1 MKNLKKLLAI
11 MLAVIMVVSVFA
23 ACAKKPSDQKP
34 TETATTTP
42 GAGDETKEPEPV
54 TLKILGHSGILETSE
69 AVKSAI
75 EKFKST
81 YPHITLELT
90 AIGSNEYNDK
100 RAIMIA
106 GGEQIDAMAVS
117 NPLDTLNLAQSGMIL
132 PLNEYAEA
140 TGLKPEDILS
150 EDIIR
155 MEDIGGKIYK
165 LPYTTT
171 AWLLF
176 YNKDIFDAAG
186 VPYPD
191 PKKAMTWSEFRET
204 AKKLTKGSGADKI
217 YGAFQL
223 VWPQYW
229 YTYAISSLGGGEAF
243 YTEDGKSNITHP
255 KFAEALKF
263 NYDMQFEDKSLI
275 EYFEVKMQKL
285 AVPSFATG
293 KYGMFYTGSFAI
305 NTLANQDL
313 QFKLGIAPMP
323 IPDDAPENYR
333 YTFGGSTGFAIP
345 RTAKHHNEAYT
356 FAYEMVKNF
365 AEVADNIPAYKSDDT
380 IDRICQIF
388 ADKYPG
394 HDLAPE
400 LWKDLLFGEQDFISE
415 KITGPASGEYETI
428 VIEEM
433 EKYYTNAQSL
443 EDTIKNIEKRANE
456 AIENYNAANN

>member
-1 MKNLKKLLAI
+1 MNNLKKVLAI
-11 MLAVIMVVSVFA
+11 MLVLIMVVSLFA
-23 ACAKKPSDQKP
+23 ACGQKPSGAQP
-34 TETATTTP
+34 SETAEP
-42 GAGDETKEPEPV
+42 SAPSSENNKEPEPV
-54 TLKILGHSGILETSE
+54 TLKLLGHSGIFETSE
-69 AVKSAI
+69 AVKSAV
-75 EKFKST
+75 EKFKADF
-81 YPHITLELT
+81 PHITLDIT
-90 AIGSNEYNDK
+90 AIGSNEYNNK

-132 PLNEYAEA
+132 PLNQYAEA

-150 EDIIR
+150 QDIIK
-155 MEDIGGKIYK
+155 MEDINGNIYK

-171 AWLLF
+171 AWVLF
-176 YNKDIFDAAG
+176 YNKDIFDEAG
-186 VPYPD
+186 IPYPD
-191 PKKAMTWSEFRET
+191 PKKAMTWSEYREI
-204 AKKLTKGSGADKI
+204 AKQLTKGEGADKI

-229 YTYAISSLGGGEAF
+229 YTYAISSLGGGESF
-243 YTEDGKSNITHP
+243 YTEDGKSNISHP

-305 NTLANQDL
+305 NALANQDL
-313 QFKLGIAPMP
+313 QFKLGIAPLP
-323 IPDDAPENYR
+323 IPDDADENYR
-333 YTFGGSTGFAIP
+333 YTFGGSTGFAVP

-365 AEVADNIPAYKSDDT
+365 AEVADNIPAYKSEDT
-380 IDRICQIF
+380 TDRICQIF

-394 HDLAPE
+394 HDLTAD

-415 KITGPASGEYETI
+415 KITGPASVEYEAI

-433 EKYYTNAQSL
+433 EKYYTDAQSL
-443 EDTIKNIEKRANE
+443 EDTIKAIEKRANE
-456 AIENYNAANN
+456 AIENYNEANK